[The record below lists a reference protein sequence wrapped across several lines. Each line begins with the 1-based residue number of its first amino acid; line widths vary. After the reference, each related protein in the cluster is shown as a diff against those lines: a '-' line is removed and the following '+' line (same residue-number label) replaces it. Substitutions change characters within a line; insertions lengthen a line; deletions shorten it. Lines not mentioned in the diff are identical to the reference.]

1 MKRTLVI
8 ILALSVVFASLTCMA
23 SEQAVPENVIDYAD
37 GFVVSYL
44 KSFMKSSGF
53 VGSLF
58 ESDEEIDALTLG
70 SGYKLYYI
78 AYEEGKPIAESLVP
92 SEQWLFSMDGNEE
105 KVLFSVFEGEELTFE
120 GPENAENFR
129 TVMDILR
136 SLAKKEHVEFE
147 PKLLRYAG
155 RMIAFMEFGED
166 ERVIPIPTSA
176 FKLEEEYLSVT
187 SSKELPSGE
196 ELVQKLISNVKTASM
211 QPAGSV
217 GGDFINLHPHLNN
230 ETIDHKNPTPAL
242 IVALASAAVL
252 VIAGL
257 LIFSRKKRH
266 N

>member
-1 MKRTLVI
+1 MKKIISLILVASAV
-8 ILALSVVFASLTCMA
+8 LGTVVCNAAGQGVPQKVMDYAESF
-23 SEQAVPENVIDYAD
+23 AVP
-37 GFVVSYL
+37 YL

-58 ESDEEIDALTLG
+58 ESDEEIDALVLG
-70 SGYKLYYI
+70 SGYKLYDI
-78 AYEEGKPIAESLVP
+78 AYEEGKPVAESLVP
-92 SEQWLFSMDGNEE
+92 SEQWLFSMDGSEE
-105 KVLFSVFEGEELTFE
+105 KVVFSVFEGEELTFE

-129 TVMDILR
+129 AVMDILR
-136 SLAKKEHVEFE
+136 SLAKKEHVDFE

-155 RMIAFMEFGED
+155 RMIAFMKFGED

-176 FKLEEEYLSVT
+176 FKLDEEYLRVT

-230 ETIDHKNPTPAL
+230 DTIDPINPAPA
-242 IVALASAAVL
+242 IIIALASVAVL
-252 VIAGL
+252 VSAGL